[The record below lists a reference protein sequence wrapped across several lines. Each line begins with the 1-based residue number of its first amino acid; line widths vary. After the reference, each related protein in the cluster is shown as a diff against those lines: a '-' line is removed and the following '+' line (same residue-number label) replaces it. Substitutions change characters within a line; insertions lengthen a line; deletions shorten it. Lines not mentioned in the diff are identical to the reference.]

1 MYCTHRRSL
10 DRAVRTIIHTV
21 RFVTVMVMVAGVF
34 GMFETFGGVVRA
46 SEKSEESEAAEA
58 NGGIARSCSEVVGD
72 RHQLRVRLVP
82 AKGVGARMVETV
94 QVEVEELWRTYGV
107 DVLWEDAWKE
117 GDTGPKP
124 DLFVFFVD
132 RELDMG
138 ASRDRTA
145 VAWILFVE
153 GSPRPLINLSVAAA
167 QRLLDATP
175 WLDERP
181 TRYAPISIQERL
193 VATMIGRAL
202 AHEIGHYLLASS
214 KHAQKGLMKP
224 LITPAEFVK
233 QGRKHL
239 QLMPDDVR
247 ELRTARLA
255 DCQLSASR

>member
-1 MYCTHRRSL
+1 MYCTHRRPL
-10 DRAVRTIIHTV
+10 DRAVRAIIHTV
-21 RFVTVMVMVAGVF
+21 RFVTVLVMVAGVF

-46 SEKSEESEAAEA
+46 SENSEESEESEAS
-58 NGGIARSCSEVVGD
+58 GIARSCSEVVGD

-82 AKGVGARMVETV
+82 AKGVGANMVETV
-94 QVEVEELWRTYGV
+94 QAEVEELWRTYGV
-107 DVLWEDAWKE
+107 DILWEDAWKE
-117 GDTGPKP
+117 GETRQKP
-124 DLFVFFVD
+124 DLFVYFVD
-132 RELDMG
+132 HELDRG
-138 ASRDRTA
+138 ASRGPTA

-167 QRLLDATP
+167 QRLLDATR

-181 TRYAPISIQERL
+181 VRYAPVSIQDRL
-193 VATMIGRAL
+193 VGTMIGRAL

-214 KHAQKGLMKP
+214 KHAKDGLMKP

-233 QGRKHL
+233 HGRKHL

-247 ELRTARLA
+247 GLRTGRLV